1 MTPEEAKKAIE
12 TAKAELAA
20 AQQRLQEA
28 NAALVQAVGNEPARQ
43 RALAIVIKA
52 KNDVK
57 RAEQLVKNTEQGLI
71 DANLQAQND
80 QRGQLVKE
88 LQGIANGGGV
98 AYGTVQKQVG
108 AGNRRIAALASTGRG
123 GMNANLNAANAQG
136 QNKIA
141 GQQAAQDA
149 KAQEMTQAQGALG
162 QVIAQGQDAN
172 NAAIQQQIADLQYQ
186 FGQTPAENPYV
197 TGANIAGNLG
207 QAAYS
212 IYGQNQAQDPSQK
225 NKNNSGWQ

>member
-1 MTPEEAKKAIE
+1 MPTNTGDLNLQGPDSQAALDRHKA
-12 TAKAELAA
+12 ALAFLKGPNGPKYYPDPAELQRAIA
-20 AQQRLQEA
+20 TEEKMIADLDAPFAQE
-28 NAALVQAVGNEPARQ
+28 RQ
-43 RALAIVIKA
+43 RS
-52 KNDVK
+52 
-57 RAEQLVKNTEQGLI
+57 
-71 DANLQAQND
+71 
-80 QRGQLVKE
+80 QLVKE

-212 IYGQNQAQDPSQK
+212 IYGQNQAQDPSKK
-225 NKNNSGWQ
+225 NRNNSGWQ

>member
-1 MTPEEAKKAIE
+1 MPSNSEQLLLQGDDRKAALKKHQDALAFLLGPNGPKYYPNPADLQRAIE
-12 TAKAELAA
+12 VTRKQIADLDAPF
-20 AQQRLQEA
+20 AQE
-28 NAALVQAVGNEPARQ
+28 RQ
-43 RALAIVIKA
+43 RS
-52 KNDVK
+52 
-57 RAEQLVKNTEQGLI
+57 
-71 DANLQAQND
+71 
-80 QRGQLVKE
+80 QLVKE

>member
-1 MTPEEAKKAIE
+1 MGGPY
-12 TAKAELAA
+12 
-20 AQQRLQEA
+20 A
-28 NAALVQAVGNEPARQ
+28 NVDPNTLT
-43 RALAIVIKA
+43 
-52 KNDVK
+52 
-57 RAEQLVKNTEQGLI
+57 AEQLQERWNWLNARITQIASTGNATQYKDEI
-71 DANLQAQND
+71 DALQAGKRQMQALIQSYPERKAAMDLAKQNE

>member
-1 MTPEEAKKAIE
+1 MTPEQAAAYIKYWEDALKRGVVMDASYDGKKAQYEQAKAIVEQAKK
-12 TAKAELAA
+12 
-20 AQQRLQEA
+20 
-28 NAALVQAVGNEPARQ
+28 NEQ
-43 RALAIVIKA
+43 RA
-52 KNDVK
+52 
-57 RAEQLVKNTEQGLI
+57 
-71 DANLQAQND
+71 
-80 QRGQLVKE
+80 QLVKE

-149 KAQEMTQAQGALG
+149 KAREMTQAQGALG